1 LSGGRETGLINTRYT
16 FLPFIEIR
24 SWIDSLETSLNPL
37 FFAKP
42 SEFHA
47 WLEKHHDKTRE
58 IWVGFHRKSSGRPS
72 ITWPES
78 VDEALCYGW
87 IDGVRKSVSNTSYAI
102 RFTRRT
108 ARSVWSA
115 VNIKCVKE
123 LISLG
128 RMQPAG
134 LKAFERRTNE
144 RSAIYSY
151 EQRQSAR
158 LSGAFDKQFR
168 TNKKAWKFFRAQA
181 PWYQR
186 VAAFWVVSAKKED
199 TRLKRLTKLI
209 EDSEN
214 KRTIPPLTRPQR
226 IK

>member
-1 LSGGRETGLINTRYT
+1 MDRPTKTQ
-16 FLPFIEIR
+16 P
-24 SWIDSLETSLNPL
+24 NPI

-47 WLEKHHDKTRE
+47 WLEKNHDKASE
-58 IWVGFHRKSSGRPS
+58 IWVGFHKKSSGKPS

-78 VDEALCYGW
+78 VDEALCFGW
-87 IDGVRKSVSNTSYAI
+87 IDSVRRSVNDTSYTN
-102 RFTRRT
+102 RFTKRK
-108 ARSVWSA
+108 ARSTWSA
-115 VNIKCVKE
+115 VNIRRAKE

-134 LKAFERRTNE
+134 IIAFEQRSDE

-151 EQRQSAR
+151 EQRQSAK
-158 LSGAFDKQFR
+158 LSGAFEKQFR
-168 TNKKAWKFFRAQA
+168 ANKKAWKFFRAQA

-186 VAAFWVVSAKKED
+186 VASFWVLSAKRED
-199 TRLKRLTKLI
+199 TKVKRLAKLI

-214 KRTIPPLTRPQR
+214 GRTIPPLTRPQR
-226 IK
+226 TE

>member
-1 LSGGRETGLINTRYT
+1 MDRPAKT
-16 FLPFIEIR
+16 LP
-24 SWIDSLETSLNPL
+24 NPI

-47 WLEKHHDKTRE
+47 WLEKNHDKASE
-58 IWVGFHRKSSGRPS
+58 IWVGFHKKSSGKPS
-72 ITWPES
+72 ISMQES
-78 VDEALCYGW
+78 VDEALCFGW
-87 IDGVRKSVSNTSYAI
+87 IDSVRRSVNDTDYTN
-102 RFTRRT
+102 RFTKRK
-108 ARSVWSA
+108 ARSTWSA
-115 VNIKCVKE
+115 INIRRAEE

-134 LKAFERRTNE
+134 NKAFEQRLDE

-151 EQRQSAR
+151 EQRQSAK
-158 LSGAFDKQFR
+158 LSGAFEKQFR
-168 TNKKAWKFFRAQA
+168 ANKKAWKFFLAQA

-186 VAAFWVVSAKKED
+186 VAAFWTVSAKKED

-214 KRTIPPLTRPQR
+214 GRTIPPLTRPQR
-226 IK
+226 NE